1 MNVLL
6 LGASGFVGSVV
17 LKKLLEAENVSITC
31 VTRDIANK
39 DIYSNSRLF
48 WVELDLLDA
57 EADISSLI
65 LNSDI
70 IINCVGEL
78 NSFEMMRE
86 VNFELVKRIVD
97 LLLETQKN
105 THFIQL
111 SSVGC
116 YGAITRYRGKQMVIN
131 EGSEERP
138 IGEYEQT
145 KTLADNYIKE
155 KITNLVENVTFT
167 IIRPTNVFGEN
178 MKSDALRSLASFV
191 KQGKFFYI
199 RDRKSISTYV
209 HVLDVASLILLC
221 ANNQEH
227 SKNEVF
233 IASDDSLQVNIINA
247 FVAYFKVKKPN
258 VVVPEFMIRVL
269 SSIIIKV
276 FPGLPLTQARIDSL
290 ASRVSFSNDKAKSKL
305 GFCPEFPLET
315 NVNGLLDLWRI
326 KDSRKY

>member
-1 MNVLL
+1 MNILL
-6 LGASGFVGSVV
+6 LGASGFVGNVV
-17 LKKLLEAENVSITC
+17 LEKLLEVENLSITC

-39 DIYSNSRLF
+39 NYSNARLC

-57 EADISSLI
+57 ESVLSDLL
-65 LNSDI
+65 LNNDVV
-70 IINCVGEL
+70 INCVGEL
-78 NSFEMMRE
+78 NNIEMMRE
-86 VNFELVKRIVD
+86 VNFNLVKRIVD
-97 LLLETQKN
+97 LLLKMPKKTR
-105 THFIQL
+105 FIQL

-116 YGAITRYRGKQMVIN
+116 YGAITRYRGKQVVIT
-131 EGSEERP
+131 EASEEQP

-145 KTLADNYIKE
+145 KTLADDYIRE
-155 KITNLVENVTFT
+155 KITNNTENVEFT

-178 MKSDALRSLASFV
+178 MKSDALRNLAKMV

-199 RDRKSISTYV
+199 RDRKNISTYV
-209 HVLDVASLILLC
+209 HVFDVANLILLC
-221 ANNQEH
+221 VNNKGR

-233 IASDDSLQVNIINA
+233 IASDDSLQVNLINS

-315 NVNGLLDLWRI
+315 NLNGLLDLWCI
-326 KDSRKY
+326 KDSRKG